1 MNNSWF
7 SCKISIWKKRKHCC
21 LIFRKIN
28 CMILVFVLN
37 IPKLNWISIDGSAV
51 QLISSYLKLRSNI
64 ILSTST
70 KWKEVFIT
78 CIFHFILI
86 FALAYFM
93 SSGTNS
99 YVIPMLKA
107 IPCSLPKLT
116 KRKVISSFKLIVS
129 KIYNSKHTRII
140 HSSTGIRLIVLDLLL
155 LLRYSLCIFCVCSDF
170 ARRLTCVTPAFER

>member
-1 MNNSWF
+1 
-7 SCKISIWKKRKHCC
+7 
-21 LIFRKIN
+21 
-28 CMILVFVLN
+28 MILVFVLN
-37 IPKLNWISIDGSAV
+37 IRKLNWITIDGSAV

-140 HSSTGIRLIVLDLLL
+140 HYNVISNGIKLIVLDLLL

>member
-1 MNNSWF
+1 
-7 SCKISIWKKRKHCC
+7 
-21 LIFRKIN
+21 
-28 CMILVFVLN
+28 MILVFVLN

-140 HSSTGIRLIVLDLLL
+140 HLSTGLKLIE
-155 LLRYSLCIFCVCSDF
+155 Y
-170 ARRLTCVTPAFER
+170 

>member
-1 MNNSWF
+1 
-7 SCKISIWKKRKHCC
+7 
-21 LIFRKIN
+21 
-28 CMILVFVLN
+28 MILVFVLN

-116 KRKVISSFKLIVS
+116 KRKVISSSKLIVS

-140 HSSTGIRLIVLDLLL
+140 HYIDWAQTYRVLDLLL
-155 LLRYSLCIFCVCSDF
+155 LLRYSFCIFCVCSDF

>member
-1 MNNSWF
+1 
-7 SCKISIWKKRKHCC
+7 
-21 LIFRKIN
+21 
-28 CMILVFVLN
+28 MILVFVLN
-37 IPKLNWISIDGSAV
+37 IRKLNWISIDGGAV

-116 KRKVISSFKLIVS
+116 ERKVISSFKLIVS
-129 KIYNSKHTRII
+129 KICHLNIPGSFIIRVVYFNEISTRLKLLVSK
-140 HSSTGIRLIVLDLLL
+140 
-155 LLRYSLCIFCVCSDF
+155 
-170 ARRLTCVTPAFER
+170 